1 MRQRGNRLA
10 FPIEGIA
17 SREELET
24 EVFRRKQLGWST
36 RRISIRFGIS
46 WRTASL
52 MIRKMEKINEE
63 RRYA

>member
-1 MRQRGNRLA
+1 MRQRGKSLA
-10 FPIEGIA
+10 FPIQGIA

-46 WRTASL
+46 WRTAGL